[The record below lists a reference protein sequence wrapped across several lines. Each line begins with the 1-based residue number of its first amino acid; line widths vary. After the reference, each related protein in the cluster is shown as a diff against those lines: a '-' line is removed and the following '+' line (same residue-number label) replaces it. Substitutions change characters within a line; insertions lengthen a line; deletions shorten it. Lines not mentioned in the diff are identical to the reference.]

1 VDDNGRGLRAL
12 FYGLCCFHGVTVWDQ
27 EDAGVHAADFYLP
40 AGMGTFVV
48 IIPEP
53 AARQVEIAAL
63 RAQQEHFIV
72 LDRDDL
78 DQLRL
83 CPGGAAAGFLVEN
96 WVKSGATHA
105 AQARRSAGIP

>member
-1 VDDNGRGLRAL
+1 VDDNGKGLRAL
-12 FYGLCCFHGVTVWDQ
+12 FYGLCSFHGITAWDQ
-27 EDAGVHAADFYLP
+27 EDAGMQAADFYLP

-78 DQLRL
+78 DAFRL
-83 CPGGAAAGFLVEN
+83 CPGGASASMLIEN
-96 WVKSGATHA
+96 WIKSGATHA
-105 AQARRSAGIP
+105 VLARRSAGIA